1 MKHIHNTRGV
11 VLVQSD
17 DISRFITCWQRKP
30 SLGSDGNTSVAT
42 KPPACGG
49 GFIPG
54 LAPGTNSIPFRILRM
69 LRANGELPRAGGKLC
84 CRIRA
89 TFAGTEPRLR
99 VAGYHCPER
108 KNS

>member
-1 MKHIHNTRGV
+1 
-11 VLVQSD
+11 
-17 DISRFITCWQRKP
+17 
-30 SLGSDGNTSVAT
+30 
-42 KPPACGG
+42 
-49 GFIPG
+49 
-54 LAPGTNSIPFRILRM
+54 M

-108 KNS
+108 KNSATRAACAVSARLVAAQAIGLRASGHRRPGTDDVDAHRASTHRRPTVGRVKATGRRAC